1 MGKVDAI
8 VGQPGNTLSKLS
20 ISVKRS
26 LPGGGVEDFI
36 EPQNTREII
45 ITTPIRM
52 DIPLSNRFISLI

>member
-1 MGKVDAI
+1 
-8 VGQPGNTLSKLS
+8 
-20 ISVKRS
+20 
-26 LPGGGVEDFI
+26 VEDFI